1 MPVRGSDVVVA
12 VYDEVTYGVSTGVT
26 KGALCYL
33 TNNNLVP
40 KRELIRSNTISSGR
54 ARGIPGQGNMD
65 VTGSHALEI
74 APETIGFWLRH
85 ILGAPTTTGASAP
98 YTHTF
103 RNNAALPV
111 GLIIEK
117 SWIGAGIASKVEQFL
132 GLRVQDATLTFPQSG
147 AATVSLSLVGANHNV
162 AAAVLDASLSDPGHT
177 AFYAP
182 AVTVKLD
189 GTLTTIV
196 KSASIKVANNL
207 ETDRYCLGTA
217 GKRSDLPEGFSD
229 VSGSVTVIVDTT
241 LFSGWLD
248 KAKARTDTN
257 IEIICTAGAGTGA
270 SAGNE
275 KLSIKLDHALIDET
289 STEIKSPGGMELTLN
304 FTGYKSG
311 ATDKGLVAVLL
322 SPLADT
328 LIP

>member
-1 MPVRGSDVVVA
+1 MPVRGSDVAVA
-12 VYDEVTYGVSTGVT
+12 VYDEVTYGTTTSVT
-26 KGALCYL
+26 KGSLCYFTQ
-33 TNNNLVP
+33 TNLMP
-40 KRELIRSNTISSGR
+40 KREAVISNTISGDR
-54 ARGIPGQGNMD
+54 ARVIPGQGNMD
-65 VTGSHALEI
+65 VTGNHVLEI

-85 ILGAPTTTGASAP
+85 ILGAPVTTGASAP

-111 GLIIEK
+111 GFILEK

-132 GLRVQDATLTFPQSG
+132 GCRVADATFEFPQSG
-147 AATVSLSLVGANHNV
+147 AATLSMSIVGANHQI
-162 AAAVLDASLSDPGHT
+162 ASAVLDASLADPGHT
-177 AFYAP
+177 GFFAP

-189 GTLTTIV
+189 GTLTTLV
-196 KSASIKVANNL
+196 KKASIKVANNL
-207 ETDRYCLGTA
+207 ETDRYTLGTG
-217 GKRSDLPEGFSD
+217 GKRGDLPEGWCD
-229 VSGSVTVIVDTT
+229 VTGSLTVIVDTT

-248 KAKARTDTN
+248 KAKNRTDTN

-275 KLSIKLDHALIDET
+275 KLSIKLDHAMIDEN
-289 STEIKSPGGMELTLN
+289 SAEVGSPGGMELTLN

-311 ATDKGLVAVLL
+311 STDKGLVAVLL